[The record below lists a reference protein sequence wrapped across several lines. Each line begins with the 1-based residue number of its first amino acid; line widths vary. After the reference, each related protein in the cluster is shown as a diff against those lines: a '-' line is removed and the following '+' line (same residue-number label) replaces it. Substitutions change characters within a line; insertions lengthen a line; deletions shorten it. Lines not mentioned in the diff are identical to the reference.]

1 MILDRNVG
9 DGGAG
14 LGSAEGQNW
23 ESQGTGMGH
32 WEKWAGGTR
41 AAEQRDWEHKMGM
54 TGSRLGGPA
63 GTAWPWEQAGL
74 EALCLLG
81 SLSQHSFPS
90 QC

>member
-1 MILDRNVG
+1 MG
-9 DGGAG
+9 DGEAG

-32 WEKWAGGTR
+32 REKWAGGIQ
-41 AAEQRDWEHKMGM
+41 AAERRDWEHKMGM

-63 GTAWPWEQAGL
+63 GTARPWGL
-74 EALCLLG
+74 ADLGALCLLG